1 MIIKLSFDS
10 NIFHDKCNCFFATQS
25 TRCEMETFMQRKKI
39 TGETRSTILIH
50 FYSHLHPTQCLS
62 CTYTIWWCYLCA
74 IRRCREDTQTWKQ
87 HFHSHSNYMHRPE
100 HQTQISAKKDV
111 WPDPVSTDKFGGK
124 NACCLTI
131 HTTEP
136 PTISEIWASNSVT
149 RSLAWANKAVKSF
162 SCLPITMIIIVKHSY
177 KCIRRY
183 SSGKCST
190 FSHATDAEAQASDNI
205 TEQEREQ
212 KNNESLRKI
221 YRKMCFCSREC
232 DKSKNHRREKK
243 QKQTAKKKK
252 NETKILTKSTWKTES
267 LLFEHIKH
275 KRYCLVY
282 AINILFSTDRPIGLQ
297 WPCRIPFLSAII
309 IWIGSACAWNAAG
322 KPLQWRCN
330 RRWSQRITYGLHTR
344 IARRTHCMTSGG

>member
-25 TRCEMETFMQRKKI
+25 TRCEMETFMQSKKI

-100 HQTQISAKKDV
+100 HQTQLSAKKDV

-205 TEQEREQ
+205 TEQEREKKITNLYGRYTERCVSVHENVIKVKIIAEKRS
-212 KNNESLRKI
+212 KNKLRKKRRTKPK
-221 YRKMCFCSREC
+221 YWPKV
-232 DKSKNHRREKK
+232 REK
-243 QKQTAKKKK
+243 QRVFY
-252 NETKILTKSTWKTES
+252 S
-267 LLFEHIKH
+267 
-275 KRYCLVY
+275 
-282 AINILFSTDRPIGLQ
+282 NILNINDIVWCTQ
-297 WPCRIPFLSAII
+297 
-309 IWIGSACAWNAAG
+309 
-322 KPLQWRCN
+322 
-330 RRWSQRITYGLHTR
+330 
-344 IARRTHCMTSGG
+344 